1 MVTTVGQP
9 FTVHISPRGGKF
21 TSEYL
26 KMPYRI
32 FTGSY
37 NHAAYLTII
46 KDINHFV
53 NTQNWYAFDSLYG
66 TSEEKAFVRMLG
78 REIEGKYKSLYDD
91 IYLIRNEGHFSIY
104 NFSDGQTFQ
113 PDFVLF
119 MKEKNGRNIT
129 YQLFIEPKGKHITP
143 LDKWKKDFLKEIKE
157 EFGDKLLRFDYSSD
171 YRLVGLPFYN
181 NDEENIFRE
190 TLDSALNIV

>member
-1 MVTTVGQP
+1 MKVT
-9 FTVHISPRGGKF
+9 F
-21 TSEYL
+21 
-26 KMPYRI
+26 
-32 FTGSY
+32 
-37 NHAAYLTII
+37 
-46 KDINHFV
+46 
-53 NTQNWYAFDSLYG
+53 
-66 TSEEKAFVRMLG
+66 
-78 REIEGKYKSLYDD
+78 
-91 IYLIRNEGHFSIY
+91 IY

-113 PDFVLF
+113 PDFALF

>member
-1 MVTTVGQP
+1 
-9 FTVHISPRGGKF
+9 
-21 TSEYL
+21 
-26 KMPYRI
+26 
-32 FTGSY
+32 
-37 NHAAYLTII
+37 
-46 KDINHFV
+46 
-53 NTQNWYAFDSLYG
+53 
-66 TSEEKAFVRMLG
+66 MLG